1 MTGYRVVRD
10 NELYH
15 YGVKGMKWGV
25 RRFQN
30 KNGSYTALGKIRYNK
45 TNNLTESDK
54 RLVNETYSYRDDN
67 KNFYELHGKMW
78 NKSGSLSQPKSERMK
93 KVAMEYHE
101 LMENVKKQ
109 YGIKEKKEKLE
120 SMIDE
125 GRERIA
131 SASTKLFGEKITPQ
145 NYYEKIVPRSEKEKK
160 LEKKL
165 KRDIKLIKLAKNIE
179 DLQHEISITWDKIV
193 RETSDVMVP
202 KVASAVLLDLGY
214 DDTEIARKFLI
225 DNEYIELL
233 L

>member
-1 MTGYRVVRD
+1 MAGYRVVRD

-109 YGIKEKKEKLE
+109 YGIKEKKRKAR
-120 SMIDE
+120 IDD
-125 GRERIA
+125 RRR
-131 SASTKLFGEKITPQ
+131 
-145 NYYEKIVPRSEKEKK
+145 PRTYSF
-160 LEKKL
+160 
-165 KRDIKLIKLAKNIE
+165 
-179 DLQHEISITWDKIV
+179 SI
-193 RETSDVMVP
+193 
-202 KVASAVLLDLGY
+202 
-214 DDTEIARKFLI
+214 
-225 DNEYIELL
+225 N
-233 L
+233 